1 MKNEISVEASDEE
14 NFPEMEVE
22 LVISCFCDKEKG
34 LVCKLKQVRP
44 AIEAEI
50 TD

>member
-1 MKNEISVEASDEE
+1 MENEISVEAIQEE

-22 LVISCFCDKEKG
+22 LVISCYCDKEKG
-34 LVCKLKQVRP
+34 LVCKLKQIRP
-44 AIEAEI
+44 AIKAEI